1 MKANLLSKRK
11 QIFLKLERPE
21 LFLRSPGTRN
31 IKPWSSFLG
40 FVCITGVQNLD
51 NHLPTGVPCG
61 KVVQTD
67 VIISKKCCKRK
78 TSL

>member
-1 MKANLLSKRK
+1 MKASLLSKRK

-21 LFLRSPGTRN
+21 LFLQLSRHEKYKTLV
-31 IKPWSSFLG
+31 SFLG

-51 NHLPTGVPCG
+51 NHLPTGIPCG

-67 VIISKKCCKRK
+67 VIISEKCCKRK